1 MIMNNALEEK
11 LIKFGY
17 AGKFS
22 DLVYNA
28 GSEDGLAWYWDNF
41 LEKIVSNSKGFYSG
55 AFIRYMIKS
64 EAKMKYT
71 EHLIS
76 LHEEKLK
83 EAKITLQK
91 ITEEIKTQKSELSL
105 NEWLTKYNLDNNSKT
120 IKQDLELF
128 IKETCYFDFCNPP
141 KKEKKLEEFISEGLY
156 QSPYA
161 GLFRKFITEHKNSS
175 KNEVLP

>member
-1 MIMNNALEEK
+1 MNNALEEK

-22 DLVYNA
+22 DLVYYA

-71 EHLIS
+71 EHLIN

-105 NEWLTKYNLDNNSKT
+105 NEWLTKYNLDNDSKT

-128 IKETCYFDFCNPP
+128 IRESCFFDFFNPYE
-141 KKEKKLEEFISEGLY
+141 KEKKLQEFISEGLY

-161 GLFRKFITEHKNSS
+161 GLFRKFITNYRNLSQE
-175 KNEVLP
+175 EL